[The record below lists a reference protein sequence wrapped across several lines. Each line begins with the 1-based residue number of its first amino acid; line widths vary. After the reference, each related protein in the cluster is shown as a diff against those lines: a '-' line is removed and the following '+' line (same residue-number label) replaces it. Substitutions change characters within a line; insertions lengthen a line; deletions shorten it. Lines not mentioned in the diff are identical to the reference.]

1 MTDKVIEQELKE
13 VHEDLA
19 AIKAKS
25 PDMMLVI
32 SGVIKGIRLTTEA
45 AASAQRPPKVTA

>member
-1 MTDKVIEQELKE
+1 MIDKVIEQELKE
-13 VHEDLA
+13 VHEDLE

-45 AASAQRPPKVTA
+45 SSAACPPKGTA

>member
-45 AASAQRPPKVTA
+45 AASTPRPPKVTV

>member
-1 MTDKVIEQELKE
+1 MTDKAIEQELKE

-45 AASAQRPPKVTA
+45 SSAACSPWQL